1 MIKTVAPVC
10 LAVLFASTVMADSGD
25 TPHALVL
32 SAALARATA
41 SPLLAIDQNRV
52 TVVDRIVAQWGEA
65 LSRSDAGVGS
75 EQLREMLMSIK
86 EHEMHHRGQLMLVER
101 MIGIVPHLTRQ
112 MQERHAQRAAAAAA
126 QAR

>member
-75 EQLREMLMSIK
+75 EQLRHGK
-86 EHEMHHRGQLMLVER
+86 VRGVCAMPSPVCLR
-101 MIGIVPHLTRQ
+101 G
-112 MQERHAQRAAAAAA
+112 RALRGRYRGA
-126 QAR
+126 